1 MLNTYYTMSELYI
14 YDDDLVEDYNLIET
28 LTKSVTNSS
37 KENKNI
43 KNKDKSNPVNK
54 EPNKTVESKN

>member
-1 MLNTYYTMSELYI
+1 MSELYI
-14 YDDDLVEDYNLIET
+14 YDDDLVEDYSLIEA

-43 KNKDKSNPVNK
+43 KSEDKSIPVNK
-54 EPNKTVESKN
+54 ESNKTVQSKN

>member
-1 MLNTYYTMSELYI
+1 MSELYI

-28 LTKSVTNSS
+28 LTKSVTNLS

>member
-1 MLNTYYTMSELYI
+1 YYTMSELYI
-14 YDDDLVEDYNLIET
+14 YDDDLVEDYSLIEA

-43 KNKDKSNPVNK
+43 KNKYKSNPVNK
-54 EPNKTVESKN
+54 ESNKTVQSKN

>member
-1 MLNTYYTMSELYI
+1 MSELYI

-43 KNKDKSNPVNK
+43 KNKDKSNLVNK